1 MRSLE
6 QTLGET
12 ATAAQDLKQ
21 QLLKEKVECP
31 GGGGEGGEGE
41 GERYV

>member
-6 QTLGET
+6 HTLGET

-31 GGGGEGGEGE
+31 GVGGRGVGGEGE
-41 GERYV
+41 IYV